1 MARVTGLGP
10 RTSGQQDPTGT
21 GAIDAP
27 GRVITV
33 SMPTMGTSMPILGTI
48 VPPLSHIPRAGID
61 TDINRR
67 AALVLILYRAVNDA
81 ATV

>member
-1 MARVTGLGP
+1 MGRVTGPGP
-10 RTSGQQDPTGT
+10 GTSGQRGPTGT

-27 GRVITV
+27 GLVITV
-33 SMPTMGTSMPILGTI
+33 SMRTMDTSMRILGMI